1 VSPHDV
7 ALARQQWE
15 DGSRRFESVRESDP
29 ALYRALLDLLELVTA
44 ELRGR
49 VGQTFTLDELTAEYE
64 RAEDWS
70 REAMEDD
77 EPPAVWPRY
86 LTTVTDA
93 AFHEY
98 ARGATDYEP

>member
-1 VSPHDV
+1 MSSHV

-15 DGSRRFESVRESDP
+15 EGNRRLESLREPDP
-29 ALYRALLDLLELVTA
+29 SLYRALLELADVVTG

-49 VGQTFTLDELTAEYE
+49 IGQTFTMDELTAEYE

-70 REAMEDD
+70 REAIDES
-77 EPPAVWPRY
+77 EPPVAWPRH
-86 LTTVTDA
+86 LATVVDA

>member
-1 VSPHDV
+1 VSTHDV

-15 DGSRRFESVRESDP
+15 EGSRRLESLRDSAP
-29 ALYRALLDLLELVTA
+29 ARYRALLALAEVVTA

-49 VGQTFTLDELTAEYE
+49 VGQTFSLDELTAEYE

-70 REAMEDD
+70 REAVELS
-77 EPPAVWPRY
+77 EPPAGWPRHVS
-86 LTTVTDA
+86 TVVDA